1 MTKAGV
7 LSSKKI
13 LVSGGTGFVGSATV
27 RALAEKYPDCAVT
40 VLDRSSPHPE
50 HALPDKTACHQV
62 DITSAEEVSKVLQV
76 VKPDIV
82 VHTAGIVPTLPD
94 RFGRGRE
101 REVWKVNVEGTRNML
116 NAAKEAG
123 VTGFIYTSTCCVTT
137 DDLSL
142 PYPNINEAW
151 PTSPHSLIYGESK
164 AAAEALVLQASS
176 SSMATCSLRPSVL
189 CGPGDYQLVPSIH
202 ACIAKYE
209 TPFVIGDGLNLWDV
223 TYVTNIADAHILAAE
238 NLMTTRTAA
247 GESFF
252 IQNNEPI
259 TFRDFCLAIWTHFGH
274 TPPFEVRIPEGLA
287 YLAGLACESV
297 TWVTGG
303 TTTLSRGSVRDA
315 CAVRYASGNKA
326 KEILGYE
333 ARIGIEEGI
342 RLSCEDYARRL
353 GVELPIKTIKKQ

>member
-1 MTKAGV
+1 MTKAGI
-7 LSSKKI
+7 LSSKKV

-27 RALAEKYPDCAVT
+27 RALAEKYSDCAIT
-40 VLDRSSPHPE
+40 VLDRSPPRPE
-50 HALPDKTACHQV
+50 HALPDKIAYLQV
-62 DITSAEEVSKVLQV
+62 DITSADEVSKALQAV
-76 VKPDIV
+76 QPDVV
-82 VHTAGIVPTLPD
+82 VHTAGIVPALAD

-101 REVWKVNVEGTRNML
+101 REVWKINVEGTRNVL
-116 NAAKEAG
+116 NAAKKAG
-123 VTGFIYTSTCCVTT
+123 VTGFVYTSTTNC
-137 DDLSL
+137 DQ
-142 PYPNINEAW
+142 
-151 PTSPHSLIYGESK
+151 
-164 AAAEALVLQASS
+164 AAAEALVLLASS
-176 SSMATCSLRPSVL
+176 STMVTCSLRPSVL
-189 CGPGDYQLVPSIH
+189 CGPGDYQLIPSIH

-223 TYVTNIADAHILAAE
+223 TYVTNIADAHVLAVE

-247 GESFF
+247 GEAFF

-274 TPPFEVRIPEGLA
+274 IPPFEVRIPEGLA
-287 YLAGLACESV
+287 FLAGLACESA

-315 CAVRYASGNKA
+315 CAVRYASGDKA

-342 RLSCEDYARRL
+342 RLSCEVSRIQDLDCLQTYLSYPGICPSSGDRASY
-353 GVELPIKTIKKQ
+353 